1 MEQQRKDGKRR
12 TASEEEEGSVESF
25 NPSPPVLNPGPPAHT
40 YVPNLAA
47 NDEKPD
53 TELLFHAGAVTFVST
68 NAIQFNREESIMG
81 GQAHIR
87 RRERSMAVRTPLMFS
102 GLICYTLLSIATT
115 PRSHRWARGRV
126 RAYAAG

>member
-1 MEQQRKDGKRR
+1 MRRKRDRLNLL
-12 TASEEEEGSVESF
+12 TL
-25 NPSPPVLNPGPPAHT
+25 PPVLNPGPPAHT
-40 YVPNLAA
+40 YVPNVAA

-81 GQAHIR
+81 GQAQIR

-115 PRSHRWARGRV
+115 PRSHHWARDRV
-126 RAYAAG
+126 RAYAAC